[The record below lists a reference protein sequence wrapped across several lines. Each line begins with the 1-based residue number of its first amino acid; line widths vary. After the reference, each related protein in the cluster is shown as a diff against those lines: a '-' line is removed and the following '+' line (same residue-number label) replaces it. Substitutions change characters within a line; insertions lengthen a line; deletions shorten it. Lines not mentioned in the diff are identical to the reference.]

1 MSITIYDYAKM
12 MNQRLICEYITTNHT
27 GPWHARIP
35 RVEVVDDGLLVGVYG
50 VGSTPDEAIA
60 DFVKQISGKR
70 LSLEMYDGAKFHK
83 ARVDCPELKV

>member
-1 MSITIYDYAKM
+1 MSISIYEYVKI
-12 MNQRLICEYITTNHT
+12 MNQQLVCEFIHNSPV